1 MNVKPKLLIKPEFG
15 SDVCLNC
22 FTSTIKAK
30 DKNHTMVMVRSSFN
44 KKNIQITNSNL
55 NTFFFT

>member
-30 DKNHTMVMVRSSFN
+30 DKKPHYGNGQV
-44 KKNIQITNSNL
+44 KLK
-55 NTFFFT
+55 